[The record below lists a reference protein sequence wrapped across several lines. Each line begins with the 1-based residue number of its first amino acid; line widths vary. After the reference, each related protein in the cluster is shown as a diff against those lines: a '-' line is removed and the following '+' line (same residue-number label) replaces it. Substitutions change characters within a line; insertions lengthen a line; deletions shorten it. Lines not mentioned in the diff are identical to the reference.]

1 MGKDER
7 HPDADPSQ
15 EVVFIVY
22 LLFGVCLEFFWL
34 IVFNFVWVV
43 GVGLW
48 VIFFECVEDIL
59 ITLFII
65 IIVSNGLSYKDS
77 LVLLW
82 NMDGYIFQ
90 ELHWKIC
97 AVCHRKTVFV
107 FKVATTVF
115 VQETLMWFTKS
126 VQTFH

>member
-1 MGKDER
+1 
-7 HPDADPSQ
+7 
-15 EVVFIVY
+15 
-22 LLFGVCLEFFWL
+22 L

-77 LVLLW
+77 LVLL
-82 NMDGYIFQ
+82 
-90 ELHWKIC
+90 
-97 AVCHRKTVFV
+97 
-107 FKVATTVF
+107 
-115 VQETLMWFTKS
+115 
-126 VQTFH
+126 